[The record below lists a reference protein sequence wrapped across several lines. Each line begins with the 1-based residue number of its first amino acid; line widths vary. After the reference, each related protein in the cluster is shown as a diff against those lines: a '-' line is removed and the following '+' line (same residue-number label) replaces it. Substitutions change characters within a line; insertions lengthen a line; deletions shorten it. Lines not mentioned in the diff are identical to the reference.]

1 MAGYTTGPLTIT
13 AGEALEANRLVK
25 ASTGTAV
32 YADAADT
39 EFLGVTL
46 TKVASGDAVAIMP
59 WNSAGT
65 IDVTAAGTFAVSAA
79 LYLANDGKVDDSGT
93 TKIGVAWQAATTAG
107 DIVPMQMAPPMES
120 TLGQI
125 IPLTAGEN
133 VVAGRLVKLSTGKVI
148 YADAAEADDIIGVT
162 MAAAS
167 ANAAVDVAIIGELR
181 YCEAADA
188 FAAGAPVYLVNDGK
202 VDDAGTT
209 LIGIAL
215 DAAAAAA
222 AQVRVVLNPFGQ
234 LVGHT
239 HT

>member
-1 MAGYTTGPLTIT
+1 MPGWTTGPLTIE
-13 AGEALEANRLVK
+13 AGEALECNRLVK
-25 ASTGTAV
+25 GSTGKAV

-39 EFLGVTL
+39 QFLGVTMS
-46 TKVASGDAVAIMP
+46 KVASGEVVAILP
-59 WNSAGT
+59 WNAAGT
-65 IDVTAAGTFAVSAA
+65 LPVTAAGTFVIGADM
-79 LYLANDGKVDDSGT
+79 YLANDGKVDDSGT
-93 TKIGVAWQAATTAG
+93 TKIGVAWKAATTAG
-107 DIVPMQMAPPMES
+107 DIVPIQMAPPMES
-120 TLGQI
+120 ALGQV

-222 AQVRVVLNPFGQ
+222 AQVRVVINAYAQ
-234 LVGHT
+234 AMAA
-239 HT
+239 